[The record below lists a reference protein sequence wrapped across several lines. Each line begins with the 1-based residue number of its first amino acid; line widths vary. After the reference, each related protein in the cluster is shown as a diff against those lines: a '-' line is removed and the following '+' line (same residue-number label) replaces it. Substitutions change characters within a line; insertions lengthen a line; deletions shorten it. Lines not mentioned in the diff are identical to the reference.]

1 MLIARSDMFANSVK
15 PRVLAEH
22 LGSLGFDV
30 RVIESVALGR
40 AGGSG
45 IWRWF
50 PSLRARSLVLYF
62 WDGLQA
68 ISRTILHHWS
78 SRATRFING
87 VCLLWVMNGRGRFLA
102 HTLASESFDL
112 LICESGLD
120 QAVVLHRVASTQLL
134 DLPCPFGDELLFSG
148 KLSAESHRRM
158 RDLEERCLSASDRVS
173 FHWHTYESYVRQ
185 NYRANVGWLDCSY
198 GVTKKNVRARFAREP
213 KVVFLGSLEGAWV
226 NVELLERLSERYV
239 IDVWGGPAPRR
250 HRGLRYRGYAPTLDI
265 LAEYQIGLVTI
276 SDDPLRRLSFSSKQ
290 LEYFS
295 YGLPVLVPAW
305 RSDELLASGS
315 LPYTEETF
323 VDQVAILSDGAV
335 WQAKSSRALELA
347 GEFSWDAALRPLTEL
362 LCS

>member
-1 MLIARSDMFANSVK
+1 M
-15 PRVLAEH
+15 
-22 LGSLGFDV
+22 
-30 RVIESVALGR
+30 
-40 AGGSG
+40 
-45 IWRWF
+45 
-50 PSLRARSLVLYF
+50 
-62 WDGLQA
+62 
-68 ISRTILHHWS
+68 
-78 SRATRFING
+78 
-87 VCLLWVMNGRGRFLA
+87 
-102 HTLASESFDL
+102 
-112 LICESGLD
+112 
-120 QAVVLHRVASTQLL
+120 
-134 DLPCPFGDELLFSG
+134 
-148 KLSAESHRRM
+148 
-158 RDLEERCLSASDRVS
+158 
-173 FHWHTYESYVRQ
+173 
-185 NYRANVGWLDCSY
+185 GWLDCSY